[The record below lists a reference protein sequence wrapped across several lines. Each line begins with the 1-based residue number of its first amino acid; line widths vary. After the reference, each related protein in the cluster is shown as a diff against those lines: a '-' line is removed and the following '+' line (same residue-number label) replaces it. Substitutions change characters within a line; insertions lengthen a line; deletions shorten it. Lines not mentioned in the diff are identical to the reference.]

1 MQIFEFIMSKFPKN
15 GYLLHFVLA
24 MVVGF
29 LAAIA
34 NKDELG
40 YGLII
45 GLAAGKE
52 TGDIVRNKYSNIEN
66 VLDFFFTIAGGILG
80 VFLGGVVSG
89 WYGS

>member
-1 MQIFEFIMSKFPKN
+1 MSKFPKN

-34 NKDELG
+34 NKDQLG
-40 YGLII
+40 YGLTI
-45 GLAAGKE
+45 GLATGKE

-80 VFLGGVVSG
+80 VFLGGVVRG